1 MADKITEVR
10 EHILGGL
17 ESGELAG
24 GDKLP
29 GAREFSERIG
39 VSLAIVQSA
48 FTSLVREGILESVS
62 RSGTFVRHDWRERIL
77 PGSFVSFRRFWP
89 NLIGEFREAIPG
101 IEPLNSFEK
110 GKFEVRAT
118 LDVQQNRDE

>member
-62 RSGTFVRHDWRERIL
+62 RSGTFVRTTGGNGFCPAASYPSAASGR
-77 PGSFVSFRRFWP
+77 
-89 NLIGEFREAIPG
+89 
-101 IEPLNSFEK
+101 
-110 GKFEVRAT
+110 T
-118 LDVQQNRDE
+118 

>member
-1 MADKITEVR
+1 M
-10 EHILGGL
+10 

-29 GAREFSERIG
+29 GAREFTERIG

-62 RSGTFVRHDWRERIL
+62 RSGVATGSL
-77 PGSFVSFRRFWP
+77 PEEAAEPGIFD
-89 NLIGEFREAIPG
+89 REAG
-101 IEPLNSFEK
+101 IVMIRLPERKIRISGDFKELWDGTEK
-110 GKFEVRAT
+110 ISMFLYRMG
-118 LDVQQNRDE
+118 